1 MSRSPGSFNN
11 FWDSGIPKNRH
22 CKQTTMGPLDFFKRN
37 KKSKTETIKTT
48 KPSPEHTL
56 FADTVLEIISP
67 TVEEYGFVRHSTE
80 IETHFTT
87 IIFRKDKQYIKVIG
101 STYPTDYPYSYN
113 IVLGEG
119 DSEDFLEWDWNSTA
133 LWRLKNRIDPTV
145 KAKEYEFP
153 FDGKAKLS
161 LANAN
166 KELLKYADT
175 FLRGD
180 LTLFYETRFEQ
191 NKVREPYK
199 IHTPDKNGKYTTTD
213 EPTSVEQKKKYS

>member
-1 MSRSPGSFNN
+1 
-11 FWDSGIPKNRH
+11 
-22 CKQTTMGPLDFFKRN
+22 MGLLDFFRRN
-37 KKSKTETIKTT
+37 KKTKNEIVKTT
-48 KPSPEHTL
+48 KPSPEQTL

-67 TVEEYGFVRHSTE
+67 TVEQFGFVRHSTE

-87 IIFRKDKQYIKVIG
+87 IIFRKDKQYIKISG
-101 STYPTDYPYSYN
+101 STNPRDYPYFYN

-119 DSEDFLEWDWNSTA
+119 DSEDFLEWDWNSIA
-133 LWRLKNRIDPTV
+133 LWRLKLKIDPKV

-153 FDGKAKLS
+153 LSDKVKFS

-180 LTLFYETRFEQ
+180 LTLFYQTRSEQ
-191 NKVREPYK
+191 NKGREPYK
-199 IHTPDKNGKYTTTD
+199 IHTPDKNGKYSTTY
-213 EPTSVEQKKKYS
+213 EQTSVEQKKKYS